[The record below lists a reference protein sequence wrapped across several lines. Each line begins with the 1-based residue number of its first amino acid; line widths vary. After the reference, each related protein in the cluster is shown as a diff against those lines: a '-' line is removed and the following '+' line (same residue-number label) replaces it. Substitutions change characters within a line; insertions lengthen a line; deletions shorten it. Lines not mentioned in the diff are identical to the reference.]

1 MAINKGDEPVPTR
14 MLVDVCYHDPKPE
27 YPHARKPAAQPAA
40 QPVPQPAARVNLE
53 GGITLPALAGVIPLR
68 KDLPQECKGIS
79 AEFSYKGRKPY
90 DYKYAVRF
98 YSEELDRTF
107 VMFSDRPTFTKALK
121 HHNDA
126 INIVKYDRNFGSY
139 THHFVNY

>member
-1 MAINKGDEPVPTR
+1 MSINKGDKPVPVT
-14 MLVDVCYHDPKPE
+14 MWVGVSYDE
-27 YPHARKPAAQPAA
+27 RKTAVQPAA
-40 QPVPQPAARVNLE
+40 QPVPQPAARVSLE

-68 KDLPQECKGIS
+68 KDIPPMSKGIS

-139 THHFVNY
+139 THHFVN